1 MLVKIEVEIRKI
13 NIYVS
18 INKLIY
24 IKRDINLN
32 NETATPNFVYLYI
45 VHIFNIRDLF
55 YVALTCQG
63 VNNICIMVLGGCQ
76 LCEIAFTGCLEFRN
90 CFDILH

>member
-1 MLVKIEVEIRKI
+1 MEDILCIELSKI
-13 NIYVS
+13 NIYVL
-18 INKLIY
+18 INKAIY
-24 IKRDINLN
+24 IIRDIILLN
-32 NETATPNFVYLYI
+32 NETATPNFVYLYVL

-76 LCEIAFTGCLEFRN
+76 LCEITL
-90 CFDILH
+90 DWLLLVV